1 MIGLV
6 ILFPLTTIY
15 SGGISFPDLSA
26 SVYEEGYSWLWA
38 NFAVFA
44 VFSVLAWLLI
54 YFYQNK
60 YFLPKLREAYR
71 DPCSKWC

>member
-1 MIGLV
+1 
-6 ILFPLTTIY
+6 
-15 SGGISFPDLSA
+15 
-26 SVYEEGYSWLWA
+26 LWA

-44 VFSVLAWLLI
+44 TFSILAWLLI

-60 YFLPKLREAYR
+60 FFLPKLREAYR